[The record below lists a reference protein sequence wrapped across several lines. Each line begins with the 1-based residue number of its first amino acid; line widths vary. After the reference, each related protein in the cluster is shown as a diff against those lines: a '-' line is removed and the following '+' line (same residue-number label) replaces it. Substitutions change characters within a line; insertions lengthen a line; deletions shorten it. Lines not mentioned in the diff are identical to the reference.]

1 MSVLLG
7 MLTGNLSPEVQEQ
20 ASVHLALCKHCAER
34 FGELGQRLQEE
45 QEMIVSSLKFAT
57 LPAFMAAQPSR
68 RMRKWINQS
77 LKGFFRPR
85 RQIRVAYAWVATV
98 LVAAAISLGVLIP
111 RVVNLQQ
118 VAYDSTIQAD
128 YYAARL
134 EDSNAERARLEE
146 KASLLVQQEEGFAAR
161 VDALEHQLLEKDSE
175 IVQLQE
181 EIAFLD
187 GPAAQASL
195 HEPFAVYYE
204 MALPEAITVSPGEVL
219 DAYKNA
225 VLHRVVAGDSWKSL
239 ALQYLGDASLW
250 PILILMNRDHIEKY
264 RDEFPPPGTLLRV
277 PPDPFAES
285 PVEIY
290 LK

>member
-7 MLTGNLSPEVQEQ
+7 MLTGNLSPEIQEQ

-45 QEMIVSSLKFAT
+45 QEMIVSSVKFAT

-68 RMRKWINQS
+68 RMRRWIDQS

-161 VDALEHQLLEKDSE
+161 VDALKHQLLEKDSE

-187 GPAAQASL
+187 VPIAEYRMPLRAA
-195 HEPFAVYYE
+195 VT
-204 MALPEAITVSPGEVL
+204 LPEAITVSPEEVL

-225 VLHRVVAGDSWKSL
+225 VLHRVEAGDSWESL

-250 PILILMNRDHIEKY
+250 PILILMNRDHVEKY
-264 RDEFPPPGTLLRV
+264 RDEFPPLGTLLRV
-277 PPDPFAES
+277 PPEPFAES